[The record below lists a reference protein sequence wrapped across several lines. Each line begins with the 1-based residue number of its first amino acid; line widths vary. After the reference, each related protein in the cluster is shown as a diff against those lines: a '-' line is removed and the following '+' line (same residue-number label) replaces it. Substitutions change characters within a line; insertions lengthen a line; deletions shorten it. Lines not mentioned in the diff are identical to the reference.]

1 MFLTFPTCSCQKHV
15 NIFYLR
21 CEITMETQW
30 VTCGM
35 REGHFSADYTN
46 MSAASL
52 DLEGAF
58 SEDSMSISWK
68 DIFFVILK
76 LLPSHIRTSKKE
88 NIKTQWSL
96 ACKRQRQS
104 HFEEGYEQPLLSA
117 KVAGKKEAA
126 ALTPVDNSELV
137 ATVTAS
143 LEQGARV
150 KAVVVQLIAD
160 QTLKATGSFPVLIKK
175 CIWAAKTRK

>member
-21 CEITMETQW
+21 CEIIMETQW
-30 VTCGM
+30 VTCER

-104 HFEEGYEQPLLSA
+104 LFEAGYEQPLLSA
-117 KVAGKKEAA
+117 RVAGKKE
-126 ALTPVDNSELV
+126 VDNSEML

-143 LEQGARV
+143 LEQGTRV
-150 KAVVVQLIAD
+150 KAVVVQLTAD